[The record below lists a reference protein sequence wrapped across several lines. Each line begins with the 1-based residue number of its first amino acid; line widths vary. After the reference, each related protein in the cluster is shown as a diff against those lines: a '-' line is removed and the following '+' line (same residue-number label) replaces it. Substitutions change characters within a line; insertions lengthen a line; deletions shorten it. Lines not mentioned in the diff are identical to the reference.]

1 MYLKYVGMN
10 MKIIR
15 TCVILLV
22 VMLCACGKQQQGNRI
37 NMYDIQSAFYSSDKM
52 AIDELVDSIWYLPL
66 ETNDESV
73 LTPTNWYNYVFT
85 DSSILVLN
93 DNALYRFTYDGK
105 YTNKVCQRGFG
116 PSDIGYLN
124 QIAWNESRKE
134 LYAWDGMNV
143 KLLVYDEFLNYKE
156 YIPFRTM
163 GFLLPYK
170 DCFLVGKRRDDFM
183 KFGTD
188 YVVDKLDISTGEKV
202 SYVKSRISPIT
213 VSMPPMFAYDTY
225 ICNYEDCIYIKEHR
239 SDSVFRLFPNDG
251 RVEFAFGFNIG
262 EIQPAEL
269 DYPGDQEQR
278 KKAAQY
284 IMVERFY
291 ETKDYLFVKV
301 KHNYEYHYFMCSKQ
315 NGSVKKLYSN
325 KHNAYDGGIPL
336 KEIIPIN
343 NSLYLGGVIWPS
355 SFLEEDFIESIKS
368 VSVIDEKA
376 RNRML
381 RLIEGIGDEDN
392 PVIVFV
398 KLKEQYE

>member
-1 MYLKYVGMN
+1 MN
-10 MKIIR
+10 MKLIR
-15 TCVILLV
+15 ISVILSI
-22 VMLCACGKQQQGNRI
+22 VMLCACGKQQQSDRI
-37 NMYDIQSAFYSSDKM
+37 NMYDIQSAFNSSYKM
-52 AIDELVDSIWYLPL
+52 MIDELIDSIWYLPL
-66 ETNDESV
+66 ETNDECV
-73 LTPTNWYNYVFT
+73 LTPFGGYNYVFT
-85 DSSILVLN
+85 DSSIIVLS
-93 DNALYRFTYDGK
+93 DNALYRFRYDGK
-105 YTNKVCQRGFG
+105 YTNKVCQRGSG

-156 YIPFRTM
+156 YIPFRSM

-170 DCFLVGKRRDDFM
+170 DCFLVGKRRDDFK

-225 ICNYEDCIYIKEHR
+225 IYNYKDRIYIKEHR
-239 SDSVFRLFPNDG
+239 SDSIFRLFPDDG

-262 EIQPAEL
+262 AIQPAEL

-278 KKAAQY
+278 KKASRY
-284 IMVERFY
+284 IMLERFY
-291 ETKDYLFVKV
+291 ETKDYLFVKA

-315 NGSVKKLYSN
+315 NGSVEKLYSN

-343 NSLYLGGVIWPS
+343 NGLYLGRVIWPTS
-355 SFLEEDFIESIKS
+355 LLEEDFIEGIKS
-368 VSVIDEKA
+368 VTVTDEKA
-376 RNRML
+376 RTRML
-381 RLIEGIGDEDN
+381 RMIEGIGNEDN
-392 PVIVFV
+392 PVIMFV
-398 KLKEQYE
+398 KLKKQYE